1 MRRRDV
7 LGLLGGATVS
17 WPLVARAQQEP
28 KVAHIGFLGLG
39 PASSFASWIDALW
52 AGLHQLIERA
62 SPMGTKN
69 YYTIG
74 TL

>member
-52 AGLHQLIERA
+52 AGLA
-62 SPMGTKN
+62 SMGSLVESHETN
-69 YYTIG
+69 MN
-74 TL
+74 LF